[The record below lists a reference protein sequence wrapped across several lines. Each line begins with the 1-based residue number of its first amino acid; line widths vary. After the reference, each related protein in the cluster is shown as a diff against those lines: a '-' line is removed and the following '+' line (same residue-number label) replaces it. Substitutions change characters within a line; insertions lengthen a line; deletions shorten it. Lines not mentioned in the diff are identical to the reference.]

1 MSLLVSLVHN
11 KTPVIFDLKGRV
23 LIGRVEREGSVETL
37 GLVLLGWSFGLA
49 ADMVEL
55 VIVDVRSLKQTDDW
69 LVQVELVEM
78 LSEVSSEQPEV
89 AEKLVLN

>member
-1 MSLLVSLVHN
+1 
-11 KTPVIFDLKGRV
+11 
-23 LIGRVEREGSVETL
+23 
-37 GLVLLGWSFGLA
+37 
-49 ADMVEL
+49 MVEL
-55 VIVDVRSLKQTDDW
+55 VIVDVWSLKQTDDW